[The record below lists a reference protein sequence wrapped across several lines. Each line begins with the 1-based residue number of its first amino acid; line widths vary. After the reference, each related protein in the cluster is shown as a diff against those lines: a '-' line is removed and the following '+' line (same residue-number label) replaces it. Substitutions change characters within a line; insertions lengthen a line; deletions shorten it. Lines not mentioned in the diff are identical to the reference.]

1 MAMACNR
8 SERARFQPHRMSAWD
23 ALEEATSLHT
33 HFSLGGVYSVVYG
46 KQRAEN
52 GTRYQ
57 QQSQTHQSAPEN
69 FLLVQ
74 AAGS

>member
-1 MAMACNR
+1 ML
-8 SERARFQPHRMSAWD
+8 SAWD
-23 ALEEATSLHT
+23 ALEEATSLHPQ
-33 HFSLGGVYSVVYG
+33 FSLGGVYSVVYG

-57 QQSQTHQSAPEN
+57 QQPQTHQPAPGN
-69 FLLVQ
+69 FLLVK